1 MKYLIVAVIATFLA
15 SAGLAQVEPG
25 VQYQLKTAFRGPGE
39 CLEANEFGADNSTK
53 AMKGNSFMDK
63 CQNASGQSWKFVSTG
78 DGYFTMHVQR
88 FQGAERRFVGTPSD
102 WDAANGAAFLSP
114 GGNKVPQEIE
124 KWKIEKVNGDFYRLK
139 TQFRGGAE
147 CLEGNQKASSAK
159 GGAAH
164 MAACSNSSGQMWKLE
179 MVTTRRPVE
188 PKQ

>member
-1 MKYLIVAVIATFLA
+1 MKHLLVAVIATFLP
-15 SAGLAQVEPG
+15 SVVLAQVEPG
-25 VQYQLKTAFRGPGE
+25 AIYHLKTAFRGPGE
-39 CLEANEFGADNSTK
+39 CLEANEFGADNATK

-63 CQNASGQSWKFVSTG
+63 CQNVSGQSWTFKSTG

-88 FQGAERRFVGTPSD
+88 FQGAERRFVGNPSD
-102 WDAANGAAFLSP
+102 WDVANGAAFLSP
-114 GGNKVPQEIE
+114 GGNKVPQEVE

-147 CLEGNQKASSAK
+147 CLEGNHKAGSAK

-164 MAACSNSSGQMWKLE
+164 MATCSDSSGQKWKLE